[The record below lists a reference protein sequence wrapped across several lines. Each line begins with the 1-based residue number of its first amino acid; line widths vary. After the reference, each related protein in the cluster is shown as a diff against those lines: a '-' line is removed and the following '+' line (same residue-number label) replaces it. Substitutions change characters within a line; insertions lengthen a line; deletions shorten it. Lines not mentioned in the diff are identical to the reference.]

1 MSLKK
6 KIQFRTTFAVRTS
19 LGNWKLLWSGSTVVS
34 LKRSLSINQ
43 FIYHPNCPLYNIST
57 DWSYGSDSCFIVEK
71 LKGLK
76 EKHKNVVTATINHY
90 WRLSKYVTYVTSC
103 HFCRHESQNQTFFGG
118 NYSDRWPEKHW
129 EQLVSSVLETFHI
142 SMHSAVLWVQTL
154 QLYWQASVSHF
165 HWHDI
170 SSLLL
175 LQLDW
180 IWHNLSPSVRRP
192 ADLPAD
198 WAFQVWLSVQINQV

>member
-1 MSLKK
+1 M
-6 KIQFRTTFAVRTS
+6 
-19 LGNWKLLWSGSTVVS
+19 S

-57 DWSYGSDSCFIVEK
+57 DWFYGSDSCFIVEK

-118 NYSDRWPEKHW
+118 NYRWQVARETLRTISVLRVGNISHFDALSSFVGTNFTAVLTGVGESFSLTW
-129 EQLVSSVLETFHI
+129 YFFSSSVTVGLNMTQ
-142 SMHSAVLWVQTL
+142 SVTVCTSTSWSAG
-154 QLYWQASVSHF
+154 
-165 HWHDI
+165 
-170 SSLLL
+170 
-175 LQLDW
+175 
-180 IWHNLSPSVRRP
+180 
-192 ADLPAD
+192 
-198 WAFQVWLSVQINQV
+198 WLSFSGLAFSPNQPGLEECQDRLNWLIRPRTATNACCWLSY